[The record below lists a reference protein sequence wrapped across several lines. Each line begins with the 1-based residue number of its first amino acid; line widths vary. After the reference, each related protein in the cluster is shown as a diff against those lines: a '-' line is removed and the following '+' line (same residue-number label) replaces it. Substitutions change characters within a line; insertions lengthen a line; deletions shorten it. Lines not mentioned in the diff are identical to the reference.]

1 MVQHRKDSIP
11 HTGQYSQTWPANGPY
26 GFKEFT
32 RKQLLG
38 PWFSEERMILTVFL
52 TICSLLIKSK
62 QVIFFP
68 GSLDHRKTSGLML
81 SMESMKLAKRILFN
95 LQIVRPES
103 IRAYQALGASPRPH
117 GQIAALLL
125 TATQPERNCPLSS
138 PGS

>member
-1 MVQHRKDSIP
+1 MVQHRKESIP

-38 PWFSEERMILTVFL
+38 PRFSEERMILTFFPHH
-52 TICSLLIKSK
+52 LLSTDQIKTGY
-62 QVIFFP
+62 FFP

-81 SMESMKLAKRILFN
+81 SMESMKLAKHILFN
-95 LQIVRPES
+95 LQIVRLES

-125 TATQPERNCPLSS
+125 TATQPEKNCPLSS